1 MQPIT
6 PNCLK
11 NRKLT
16 FTEGLLYT
24 TLCSTALI
32 FNTAITMLKWVWF
45 PPILLVRKAMLT
57 EVSLLA
63 QDHRGK
69 KLPSWAAGPAYL
81 ILEPAHTHLRAA
93 APSLRAS
100 PAQCREVLAATSGT
114 QVWLRKEREGDN
126 KFHLLFS
133 SQEGKKCFWRAS
145 LWSINSN
152 FAQKQQYPTNVSS
165 ILFILC

>member
-57 EVSLLA
+57 EVSLLPRSQRQKVA
-63 QDHRGK
+63 KLGCRSSLLDSRACAYTLESCRPKPESKSSSVPGGACCHFRNPGVAEEGK
-69 KLPSWAAGPAYL
+69 GRRQQIPPSFFL
-81 ILEPAHTHLRAA
+81 SR
-93 APSLRAS
+93 RK
-100 PAQCREVLAATSGT
+100 EVL
-114 QVWLRKEREGDN
+114 LEG
-126 KFHLLFS
+126 L
-133 SQEGKKCFWRAS
+133 S
-145 LWSINSN
+145 LVY
-152 FAQKQQYPTNVSS
+152 QQ
-165 ILFILC
+165 